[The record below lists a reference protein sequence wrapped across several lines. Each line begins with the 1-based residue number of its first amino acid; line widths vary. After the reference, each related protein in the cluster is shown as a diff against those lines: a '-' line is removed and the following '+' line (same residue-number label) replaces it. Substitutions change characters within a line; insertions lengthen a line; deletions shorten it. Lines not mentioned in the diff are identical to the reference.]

1 MLSWDILNHS
11 TYCLELF
18 LQINKISKHSLQNKK
33 LFQFAS
39 NFREAANRSQWNP
52 RNSVSYWFEDVCP
65 IEHNS

>member
-1 MLSWDILNHS
+1 
-11 TYCLELF
+11 LELF